1 MQISDVVIKWVKALT
16 IGVFIV
22 RRINM
27 FEQLTR
33 IAHNPDIM
41 GGKACI
47 KGTRITVGMILMQIS
62 EGTSTDELLREY
74 PALTEEDITEALRY
88 AAWAV
93 GAKEELVVP
102 A

>member
-1 MQISDVVIKWVKALT
+1 
-16 IGVFIV
+16 
-22 RRINM
+22 M
-27 FEQLTR
+27 FENLTR
-33 IAHNPDIM
+33 IVHNPEVM

-62 EGTSTDELLREY
+62 EGLSIGELLEEY
-74 PALTEEDITEALRY
+74 PALTEEDIIEALRY

-93 GAKEELVVP
+93 GTKEELVVP